1 MIKIERTQ
9 HSETFWKDNGAWD
22 AERHHEFKV
31 KLFGITIY
39 SKIENHKLTPKE
51 LSKDNHLIGF
61 KNGK

>member
-1 MIKIERTQ
+1 MIKIF
-9 HSETFWKDNGAWD
+9 HSQRSKTFWKDGGAWD

-39 SKIENHKLTPKE
+39 SKIEDHKLTPKE

>member
-9 HSETFWKDNGAWD
+9 HSETFWKDGGAWD